1 MTTHS
6 VSAAGG
12 DVILLDGVTKT
23 YQAGAPPA
31 LAGVTMAVAAG
42 EVVAVMGP
50 SGSGKSTLLNLLA
63 GLDRPAAASRCRCGP
78 RWPRRPGCW
87 C

>member
-1 MTTHS
+1 MRPAGRMCQLGRMEQQS

-12 DVILLDGVTKT
+12 DVIRIEGVTKT

-31 LAGVTMAVAAG
+31 LAHVSMSVAPG

-50 SGSGKSTLLNLLA
+50 
-63 GLDRPAAASRCRCGP
+63 
-78 RWPRRPGCW
+78 
-87 C
+87 